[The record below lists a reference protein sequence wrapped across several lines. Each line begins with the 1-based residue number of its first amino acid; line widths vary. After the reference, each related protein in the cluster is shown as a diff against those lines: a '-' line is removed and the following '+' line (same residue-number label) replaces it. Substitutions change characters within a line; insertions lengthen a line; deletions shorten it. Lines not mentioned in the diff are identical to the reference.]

1 MATAAS
7 IAAEIA
13 EIDAALS
20 AIRKGGQSYTI
31 TSAAGG
37 GTSRVVTSADYRA
50 LVQHRNEL
58 QAQLDEING
67 TRAIRLRAGW

>member
-1 MATAAS
+1 MATAAT

-31 TSAAGG
+31 MSATGS
-37 GTSRVVTSADYRA
+37 GTTRTVTSADYAA
-50 LVQHRNEL
+50 LVAHRNEL
-58 QAQLDEING
+58 QAQLNEING
-67 TRAIRLRAGW
+67 TRAIRVRAAW

>member
-13 EIDAALS
+13 EIDTALS
-20 AIRKGGQSYTI
+20 VIRKGGQSYTI
-31 TSAAGG
+31 MSAAGS
-37 GTSRVVTSADYRA
+37 GTTRTVTNADYKE
-50 LVQHRNEL
+50 LVRHRNEL